1 MFCSKCGK
9 EINENEK
16 FCSECGNA
24 ANQTISDSIQ
34 TETHYEA
41 TNSQL
46 NSFAKKSKKLKKVLL
61 IILAILFSFIVFIL
75 VISSSDEDVSEPK
88 PTGEASENAISG
100 DYSYVK
106 LPLYFMNDEEYRS
119 WKESIANNTYNG
131 NIELTDEFLIMKVK
145 SENLDTL
152 KTSMIEETNTK
163 FKEFAN
169 SKSFETIRNII
180 YDEDFKSATII
191 AASNYPNSDD
201 SVVIR
206 KVGDSLSQIRAMFY
220 DDFSSEIEITVKD
233 STGKI
238 FDVVEY
244 EHPTKRATELSAK
257 KLIGAYTTNEVA
269 ARRLYEGKYVCVTGL
284 VESIGED
291 ITGTIYITL
300 SNGDDWSMEYV
311 QCYFSEDYANEIATL
326 VKGDSVTVYGTQT
339 DYIFNVMVEDCVL
352 NTN

>member
-9 EINENEK
+9 KINENEK
-16 FCSECGNA
+16 FCSECGNEVNQSIPNDVQSEVHYNA
-24 ANQTISDSIQ
+24 ADNQFNDS
-34 TETHYEA
+34 
-41 TNSQL
+41 
-46 NSFAKKSKKLKKVLL
+46 AKKQKKFKKALL
-61 IILAILFSFIVFIL
+61 IILAILISFIVFLFMI
-75 VISSSDEDVSEPK
+75 VNDDESVSEPQNTTK
-88 PTGEASENAISG
+88 SSEKATDSEYLYI
-100 DYSYVK
+100 K
-106 LPLYFMNDEEYRS
+106 LPLYFMDDEEYRG
-119 WKESIANNTYNG
+119 WKEDIANNTYNG
-131 NIELTDEFLIMKVK
+131 NVELTDEFLITKVK
-145 SENLDTL
+145 SEDWDAL
-152 KTSMIEETNTK
+152 KTSIIEETNIR

-169 SKSFETIRNII
+169 SKSFETIRNVI

-191 AASNYPNSDD
+191 VASNYLNSDD

-206 KVGDSLSQIRAMFY
+206 KVGDSLSQTRAMLY
-220 DDFSSEIEITVKD
+220 DDFSPKIKITVKD
-233 STGKI
+233 ATGQI

-244 EHPTKRATELSAK
+244 KHPTKRATELSAK
-257 KLIGAYTTNEVA
+257 KLIDAYTTNEVA

-291 ITGTIYITL
+291 VTGTIYITL
-300 SNGDDWSMEYV
+300 SSGENWSMEYV